1 MDLASNGLF
10 GIGRAITGQ
19 TYYLDWTVKGGLT
32 TNTNVPQGQ
41 LYQPLFM
48 ALGGSAGIV
57 YGNEADVIFPFAQ
70 DQVYMRG
77 MIPIGSIQPYAGGLA
92 GLSLGLS
99 GGSIPVSDVQY
110 NDNWMPCDGRALSA
124 TGASGFVDLFNLI
137 GYTYS
142 MRGVVTSNNNDT
154 FIRIRPDRGTAN
166 LGSLGLG
173 SLPGNIRVIK
183 RTGNDSTHITR
194 TYSYT
199 GLTADG
205 TTITLVGLSTV
216 EGNIGANVLV
226 DILSPKDGSYFF
238 APDLRGKAPFGE
250 YAPYGAR
257 GEGFSLTAGA
267 TGGTATGD
275 GGLFTNYIIRAKREA
290 DALILTGHN
299 HDTRYLRKDLSDSI
313 ALAGSTL
320 TLQNVEIAGALGSND
335 NIGIGMSPLSKN
347 AGFTGYALSLSRAGD
362 FATWVSAYN
371 GSDAGNASAGY
382 RANNSVANL
391 ELYLTRATSSTVIF
405 QADSGCSGG
414 ILINSVS
421 SVGSLRMATSGVERM
436 RIDAKGTVKF
446 PQGLTYSS
454 LTGGSTPAKPTE
466 TIGLLNYDRTGGI
479 MTLGSWSSGADAL
492 MTFITTKGGTASER
506 MRIDPAGNVGIGTSN
521 PTRKLHISSPT
532 DTPSAIVDD
541 GTISQVFA
549 YPSQGGSV
557 AYSGTLSN
565 HAHALITNNAQRLWI
580 TNAGDIGIGTGNPN
594 SLFNLY
600 GNSPVLNIEN
610 ADSAGNAGGVLRF
623 GHNQSVDRRPIAEI
637 RAVLTDGSAANRA
650 GHLEFHTSFSGTL
663 SPRMIILKD
672 GNVGIGI
679 TGPTLN
685 SNGKFIH
692 IHSDTT
698 TTAAA
703 SHYTNADTGSLA
715 TDGLM
720 VGYWNDNSA
729 YVWNYESTPLRFGTN
744 ATERLRI
751 DSSGNVGIGTVSPTT
766 KLDVAGG
773 INSSHLNVSNGV
785 TFASTSPSTSTGT
798 GALVVAGGV
807 GIGGSLYIG
816 GGITA
821 TASIAPGGWTNG
833 AAPRSYIST
842 VAPAAGASF
851 PTAGSIWFVV

>member
-1 MDLASNGLF
+1 
-10 GIGRAITGQ
+10 
-19 TYYLDWTVKGGLT
+19 
-32 TNTNVPQGQ
+32 
-41 LYQPLFM
+41 
-48 ALGGSAGIV
+48 
-57 YGNEADVIFPFAQ
+57 
-70 DQVYMRG
+70 MRG

-173 SLPGNIRVIK
+173 LLAGNIRVIK
-183 RTGNDSTHITR
+183 RTGTDSTHINKV
-194 TYSYT
+194 YSYT

-205 TTITLVGLSTV
+205 TTITLVGLSTL
-216 EGNIGANVLV
+216 NDTIGANVLV
-226 DILSPKDGSYFF
+226 DILSPRDGFYFF

-275 GGLFTNYIIRAKREA
+275 GGLFTNYLIRAKRDS
-290 DALILTGHN
+290 DAMILTGHN
-299 HDTRYLRKDLSDSI
+299 HDSRYLRKDLSDGI
-313 ALAGSTL
+313 TLAGSTL
-320 TLQNVEIAGALGSND
+320 TLQNVEIVGALGSND
-335 NIGIGMSPLSKN
+335 NIGIGTTPLSKN
-347 AGFTGYALSLSRAGD
+347 AGFTGFVLSVNRAGN
-362 FATWVSAYN
+362 FGTWVSAYN
-371 GSDAGNASAGY
+371 NNDGTNASVGY
-382 RANNSVANL
+382 RANNAVGDAV
-391 ELYLTRATSSTVIF
+391 LYLSRPTDSTFILATSE
-405 QADSGCSGG
+405 GCSGG
-414 ILINSVS
+414 INVLTRGNTGPVRIGTNN
-421 SVGSLRMATSGVERM
+421 TERM

-446 PQGLTYSS
+446 PQGLTYSL
-454 LTGGSTPAKPTE
+454 LTGSTPAKPTE
-466 TIGLLNYDRTGGI
+466 TIGLLNYDRTGGV

-506 MRIDPAGNVGIGTSN
+506 MRIDPAGNVGIGTSS
-521 PTRKLHISSPT
+521 PSSLLEVYGANT
-532 DTPSAIVDD
+532 GVDGLVVRNGNGSAYANIL
-541 GTISQVFA
+541 A
-549 YPSQGGSV
+549 GGNNCVSV
-557 AYSGTLSN
+557 ASTWPNNSFIFEGVPQSSGNTIISTFSN
-565 HAHALITNNAQRLWI
+565 NLVFQTNGRTERMRIDSSGNV
-580 TNAGDIGIGTGNPN
+580 GIGTSNPN

-610 ADSAGNAGGVLRF
+610 ADPTGNAGGVLRF

-637 RAVLTDGSAANRA
+637 RAVLKDGSAGSRA
-650 GHLEFHTSFSGTL
+650 GNLAFHTSSSGTL
-663 SPRMIILKD
+663 LPRMIILAD
-672 GNVGIGI
+672 GNVGIG
-679 TGPTLN
+679 TDTPTLN

-698 TTAAA
+698 STAAA

-715 TDGLM
+715 TDGLI

-729 YVWNYESTPLRFGTN
+729 YVWNYENTALRFGTN
-744 ATERLRI
+744 ATEQLRI
-751 DSSGNVGIGTVSPTT
+751 DAAGNVGIGTVSPTT
-766 KLDVAGG
+766 KLDVVGG
-773 INSSHLNVSNGV
+773 INSSRLNVTNGV

-821 TASIAPGGWTNG
+821 AASIAPGGWTNG

-842 VAPAAGASF
+842 SAPASTSSF